1 MNEQIIQDH
10 FQLKI
15 HFISNSADLTEKRH
29 QDRPMLRRKKKKKML
44 KSIKG
49 NNKDTFFL
57 DSEKNIKRVTLK
69 QSKQTF
75 FNVTYDKHEKN

>member
-1 MNEQIIQDH
+1 
-10 FQLKI
+10 
-15 HFISNSADLTEKRH
+15 
-29 QDRPMLRRKKKKKML
+29 ML

-75 FNVTYDKHEKN
+75 FNVIYDKHEKN